1 MTREELFDILRPI
14 IVSKTGVPECILADP
29 NAPAPSGEYASL
41 EPFSNIVEIGTGG
54 QTQKEIDAVDGD
66 PDFKDLEI
74 TIKSSQEVQ
83 VSINFYRGGARDFA
97 NKVLQLD
104 KHPSTH
110 ETMLVNGLGWMRTG
124 SVNNLTALN
133 QGNYEPRAQV
143 DVFLRRMETATDI
156 VQQIYAV
163 DIEGE
168 NEYGD
173 EVSKIDKEFGTGT
186 TLDLSASVLGY
197 QKASGSVD
205 L

>member
-14 IVSKTGVPECILADP
+14 IASKTGVPECILADP
-29 NAPAPSGEYASL
+29 NKKAPSGEYASI

-110 ETMLVNGLGWMRTG
+110 EAMLINGLGWMRTG

-143 DVFLRRMETATDI
+143 DVFLRRMEAATDTT
-156 VQQIYAV
+156 QQIYFMPWS
-163 DIEGE
+163 IE
-168 NEYGD
+168 NEDGD
-173 EVSKIDKEFGTGT
+173 EIS
-186 TLDLSASVLGY
+186 
-197 QKASGSVD
+197 SGSVD
-205 L
+205 T